1 MNLDENILC
10 LNVLQNLIDDE
21 IGLATTSQS
30 GVVDDC
36 DNSNDVD
43 NEDEDGVIDVN
54 EESNRNERFKGINII
69 NQNWLVDKKE
79 LKSNT
84 ELTKF

>member
-1 MNLDENILC
+1 MFKC
-10 LNVLQNLIDDE
+10 FTNLIDDE

-54 EESNRNERFKGINII
+54 EESNRNE
-69 NQNWLVDKKE
+69 
-79 LKSNT
+79 
-84 ELTKF
+84 